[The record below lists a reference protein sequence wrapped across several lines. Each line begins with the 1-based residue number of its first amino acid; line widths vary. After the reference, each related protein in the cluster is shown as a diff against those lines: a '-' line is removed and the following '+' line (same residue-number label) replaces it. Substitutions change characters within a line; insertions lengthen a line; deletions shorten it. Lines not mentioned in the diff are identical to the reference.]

1 MVREYR
7 TLSGIEF
14 SRLAPLLL
22 QPTLSLSMKGELLRE
37 YGKTVNVALGQDGK
51 GGGPAIKRPSIW
63 AKAPEPV
70 RDVEADR
77 QAGMKVFLEKNQKLF
92 NSSQFEV
99 LQRVTKMYDNDIL
112 LI

>member
-22 QPTLSLSMKGELLRE
+22 QPTLSLSMKGELLKE
-37 YGKTVNVALGQDGK
+37 YGKTVNVALGKDGH
-51 GGGPAIKRPSIW
+51 GGGSPTKKPSIW

-77 QAGMKVFLEKNQKLF
+77 RAGMKAFLEKNSKLF
-92 NSSQFEV
+92 NPSQFEV
-99 LQRVTKMYDNDIL
+99 L
-112 LI
+112 